1 MNDNGKQRQA
11 SVCDG
16 ATDQDKTVISK
27 IMQRFRPIAPK
38 PAVGE
43 SSDDTKS
50 CRFLGR
56 NRRSKRKYVR
66 VRDKKTSSVSNNK
79 NKIIGKKNGCDRGNI
94 KTTDLDKEID
104 GDDRSDI
111 VTLEFLPEK
120 GRDLGNN
127 GNQAGEFCS
136 DLSDMN
142 PKKSLYGSIIG
153 LSSSLDRTVMES
165 WLTVECVSDT
175 CTDLGEYHI
184 LEQLGRMDQGQ
195 ERVMRMLEV
204 DTCPWLV
211 SDGSNRVCWVNQAYR
226 RMIGAPDVEVI
237 RVWLVVAMDL
247 MEEIACMV
255 ELYGAV
261 TCRVRVRYEPS
272 TWRMMTVPCDVWR
285 IRSDGFAWRLDVE
298 SALRLGM

>member
-43 SSDDTKS
+43 SSDDAKS
-50 CRFLGR
+50 SRFLGR

-272 TWRMMTVPCDVWR
+272 TWRKMTVPCDVWR
-285 IRSDGFAWRLDVE
+285 IRSGGFAWRLDVE

>member
-11 SVCDG
+11 SVRDG
-16 ATDQDKTVISK
+16 DIDQDKTVISK

-43 SSDDTKS
+43 SSDDAKS
-50 CRFLGR
+50 SRFLGR

-66 VRDKKTSSVSNNK
+66 VRDKKSISGK
-79 NKIIGKKNGCDRGNI
+79 DRIISKKNGCDGGNI
-94 KTTDLDKEID
+94 KTVLDKEID
-104 GDDRSDI
+104 GDDDRSDI
-111 VTLEFLPEK
+111 VTLQLLPEK
-120 GRDLGNN
+120 DRDLGNN
-127 GNQAGEFCS
+127 YGDQAGEYCS
-136 DLSDMN
+136 DLSDMD

-153 LSSSLDRTVMES
+153 LSSSLDRTVVES
-165 WLTVECVSDT
+165 WLTVECVSNT
-175 CTDLGEYHI
+175 CTDLGGYHI
-184 LEQLGRMDQGQ
+184 RELGRMDQG
-195 ERVMRMLEV
+195 EDRVMRMLEV

-211 SDGSNRVCWVNQAYR
+211 SDGSKQVCWVNQAYR
-226 RMIGAPDVEVI
+226 RMLGAHDVEVI
-237 RVWLVVAMDL
+237 KVWLVVAMDL

-261 TCRVRVRYEPS
+261 TCRVRVRYELS

-285 IRSDGFAWRLDVE
+285 IRSGGFAWRLDVE